1 MFRQQISLSNSEYN
15 ELNILQYI
23 DFKDIWDKYSVNVS
37 EAIVVFYKNFL
48 NLKILKRNKILQ

>member
-1 MFRQQISLSNSEYN
+1 VFRQQISLSNSEYN